1 MLGVEHYR
9 LGDRRISEAERDK
22 VKREREKVLKR
33 QQSVYRDKMRKRLRE
48 DLSEKTT
55 VIFFAWLAAMLAL
68 LTVYSVSEWQDKESA
83 DEPLTRKGM
92 V

>member
-48 DLSEKTT
+48 DLSEKTS